1 MLRIRTVL
9 AVLPWSRRRLANVG
23 ARRQLFRAARRRC
36 GRMALRRRGEPG
48 SARRCLC
55 LGARGAPATASGEA
69 DAYGAS
75 AKSGDPSSRS
85 DASADPQPR
94 GVAAVGVTKPPRGAD
109 FYGAARTAAEAGC
122 GGALARVWESGD
134 PAANAWRH
142 QPAETGPVI
151 RHPVAW
157 GAWTIAA
164 LAAAFIDRNPYVQAL
179 LLLAVINV
187 YLPYR
192 GRRQAT
198 WKFGLALAIVP
209 ILFSAALSRF
219 GRHVLFTLPPIPIIG
234 GRRTLDAVA
243 FGASTGLALLLT
255 VAVFAVLQSTVRSAD
270 VLAILPRPLYRAG
283 TTVAL
288 ALAFAPK
295 TLAAFQSIREARQ
308 LRGQRTGWR
317 AAPALLLPL
326 LLTTLERAL
335 QYGESL
341 DARGFGSGRRS
352 RYRPF
357 HWTAADLLV
366 VIASLAAIVVIAL
379 LPVVAYNP
387 YVDLVPAAP
396 NPDRLLAVG
405 LLAVPAVIA
414 GLLTVD
420 HARHHA

>member
-23 ARRQLFRAARRRC
+23 ARRQLFRAARRRY

-48 SARRCLC
+48 SPRRCLC
-55 LGARGAPATASGEA
+55 LGVRGARATASGEG
-69 DAYGAS
+69 DACGAS
-75 AKSGDPSSRS
+75 AISGDPSSRS

-164 LAAAFIDRNPYVQAL
+164 L
-179 LLLAVINV
+179 NV
-187 YLPYR
+187 YLPNR

-234 GRRTLDAVA
+234 GRWTLDAVA

-357 HWTAADLLV
+357 HW
-366 VIASLAAIVVIAL
+366 
-379 LPVVAYNP
+379 
-387 YVDLVPAAP
+387 
-396 NPDRLLAVG
+396 
-405 LLAVPAVIA
+405 
-414 GLLTVD
+414 
-420 HARHHA
+420 

>member
-1 MLRIRTVL
+1 M
-9 AVLPWSRRRLANVG
+9 
-23 ARRQLFRAARRRC
+23 
-36 GRMALRRRGEPG
+36 
-48 SARRCLC
+48 
-55 LGARGAPATASGEA
+55 
-69 DAYGAS
+69 
-75 AKSGDPSSRS
+75 
-85 DASADPQPR
+85 
-94 GVAAVGVTKPPRGAD
+94 
-109 FYGAARTAAEAGC
+109 
-122 GGALARVWESGD
+122 
-134 PAANAWRH
+134 
-142 QPAETGPVI
+142 I

-234 GRRTLDAVA
+234 GRWTLDAVA

-295 TLAAFQSIREARQ
+295 TLVAFQSIREARQ

-341 DARGFGSGRRS
+341 DARGFGSGRRGPDCLGGFCACVVTLKLVMPTDCTQKKIKPNRQAKLNNTTSSLYLVPFEESQISSPLPWDMNLKLFLGPRAS
-352 RYRPF
+352 RPPR
-357 HWTAADLLV
+357 TLGVD
-366 VIASLAAIVVIAL
+366 LAAGET
-379 LPVVAYNP
+379 P
-387 YVDLVPAAP
+387 
-396 NPDRLLAVG
+396 
-405 LLAVPAVIA
+405 AVPGKSLRCDAS
-414 GLLTVD
+414 
-420 HARHHA
+420 ARHQRCKSKYGFEARIMACPWTSNVLFFAGGFS